1 MKIIYFIK
9 NIRVLRIISD
19 VSLTACINFFL
30 LSFFTFLGTDIPFQ
44 ERLKDAYEAE
54 TTNLIN
60 QVVYIFLFFSS
71 FYVSIHIYNS
81 ILRIVRKEKL
91 LSIFILLCVI
101 SFSWSDYSLISFKR
115 SFQLLVTFITILNIV
130 ILVDER
136 KHLKLLIFPAIIYLI
151 VNYFS
156 GLFIPAAIDPSFGT
170 WRGIELHKNL
180 LGYSA
185 LMISIIALW
194 LIVKNGF
201 GFRKLCGLILLIF
214 STGLIILSFST
225 TNIFA
230 VFSILL
236 LYLLLKIT
244 SIFNRLGIKI
254 FIFILS
260 LFVILAFAIIFSIY
274 SKEVL
279 SEIPAL
285 FGKDT
290 SLTGRDVIWIYIWNE
305 ILKRPL
311 LGYGYGTYWIM
322 GTHIIDL
329 FSSFVGWRVNEAHN
343 GFLEIALQLGIVGFA
358 IFILTYFLFI
368 IKALKQENILAII
381 VILAI
386 TLVNFSESFIF
397 TPRDPSTLLFILFYF
412 NLVKQD
418 LNLNTNVFS

>member
-1 MKIIYFIK
+1 
-9 NIRVLRIISD
+9 
-19 VSLTACINFFL
+19 
-30 LSFFTFLGTDIPFQ
+30 
-44 ERLKDAYEAE
+44 
-54 TTNLIN
+54 
-60 QVVYIFLFFSS
+60 
-71 FYVSIHIYNS
+71 
-81 ILRIVRKEKL
+81 
-91 LSIFILLCVI
+91 
-101 SFSWSDYSLISFKR
+101 
-115 SFQLLVTFITILNIV
+115 
-130 ILVDER
+130 
-136 KHLKLLIFPAIIYLI
+136 
-151 VNYFS
+151 
-156 GLFIPAAIDPSFGT
+156 
-170 WRGIELHKNL
+170 
-180 LGYSA
+180 
-185 LMISIIALW
+185 MISIIALW